1 MIDFAKYAFNK
12 SHAACYAVVAY
23 QTAYLKTYYPVE
35 FMAALMTSVVDNTD
49 KVAGYIY
56 ACRQMNIQMLPPD
69 VNTSDM
75 EFSVEDNA
83 IRFGLS
89 AVKSL
94 GRPTIKAIIDERNK
108 SRFTSMQDFISR
120 LYTDLNKRTL
130 ENLIKSGAF
139 DTFGNNRRQMMN
151 VYARMLDNEA
161 NREKM
166 RFRDRCR
173 FLTLLMRVKNHNL
186 R

>member
-161 NREKM
+161 KQGKDAISGQMSLFDLVDE
-166 RFRDRCR
+166 
-173 FLTLLMRVKNHNL
+173 VKNHNL